1 MNSLKGTGVALV
13 TPFDEKGNVDTQAL
27 SRLVDYVVDGGV
39 EYLVILGTTG
49 ESVTLSKDEKK
60 TVIETVRKANK
71 GRLPMVLGVGGN
83 DTAQVINE
91 LKNPDLNDMA
101 AILSVSPYYNK
112 PTQAGIYAHY
122 AAIAAASPLP
132 IILYNVPGRT
142 GCNVAADTVVRLAND
157 FKNIVAVK
165 EASGNMAQVMDIINR
180 KPKDF
185 VVLSGDDALTLP
197 IIACGGEGV
206 ISVVGEAAPRKFSNM
221 VRAAMANQMDEA
233 RKLHYQLLEFTD
245 LLFAEGNP
253 AGVKAALTHFGVM
266 NNLVRL
272 PLVNASK
279 ELNDKIVETIK
290 KHDLK

>member
-1 MNSLKGTGVALV
+1 MNSIKGTGVALV
-13 TPFDEKGNVDTQAL
+13 TPFDENGNVDALAL
-27 SRLVDYVVDGGV
+27 SRLVEYVIDGGV

-60 TVIETVRKANK
+60 TVIETVHKTNK

-91 LKNPDLNDMA
+91 LKNPDLNDMT

-122 AAIAAASPLP
+122 AAIAAASPKP

-142 GCNVAADTVVRLAND
+142 GSNIAADTVVGLAND

-165 EASGNMAQVMDIINR
+165 EASGNIAQVMDIINR
-180 KPKDF
+180 KPNDF
-185 VVLSGDDALTLP
+185 VVLSGDDALTLA

-221 VRAAMANQMDEA
+221 VRAAMANRMEEA
-233 RKLHYQLLEFTD
+233 RKLHYDLLDFTD

-253 AGVKAALTHFGVM
+253 AGVKAALSHFGVM
-266 NNLVRL
+266 NNSVRM
-272 PLVNASK
+272 PLVKATEELSK
-279 ELNDKIVETIK
+279 RIVTEIERNQIN
-290 KHDLK
+290 

>member
-1 MNSLKGTGVALV
+1 MNSIKGTGVALV
-13 TPFDEKGNVDTQAL
+13 TPFDAQGKVDTEAL
-27 SRLVDYVVDGGV
+27 AQLVNYVTEGGV

-49 ESVTLSKDEKK
+49 ESVTLTKEEKK

-83 DTAQVINE
+83 DTAQVVYE
-91 LKNPDLNDMA
+91 LKNTDLSDMS

-122 AAIAAASPLP
+122 AAIASASRKP

-142 GCNVAADTVVRLAND
+142 ASNIAADTVIRLAND

-165 EASGNMAQVMDIINR
+165 EASGNMGQIMDIINR

-197 IIACGGEGV
+197 IMACGGEGV
-206 ISVVGEAAPRKFSNM
+206 ISVVGEAAPRKFSEM
-221 VRAAMANQMDEA
+221 VRAAMANRMDEA
-233 RKLHYQLLEFTD
+233 RKLHYELLEFTD

-253 AGVKAALTHFGVM
+253 AGVKAALAHFGVM
-266 NNLVRL
+266 NNHVRL
-272 PLVNASK
+272 PLVNAST
-279 ELNDKIVETIK
+279 ELNDKIVATIK

>member
-1 MNSLKGTGVALV
+1 MNSIKGTGVALV
-13 TPFDEKGNVDTQAL
+13 TPFDEKGNVDTPAL
-27 SRLVDYVVDGGV
+27 SRLVEYVIDGGV

-49 ESVTLSKDEKK
+49 ESVTLSKEEKK
-60 TVIETVRKANK
+60 TVIETVRKTNK
-71 GRLPMVLGVGGN
+71 GRVPMVLGVGGN
-83 DTAQVINE
+83 DTNQVINE
-91 LKNPDLNDMA
+91 LKNPDLNDMT

-122 AAIAAASPLP
+122 AAIAAASPKP

-142 GCNVAADTVVRLAND
+142 GSNVAADTVVRLAND

-180 KPKDF
+180 KPNDF

-221 VRAAMANQMDEA
+221 VRAAMANRMEEA
-233 RKLHYQLLEFTD
+233 RKLHYDLLDFTD

-253 AGVKAALTHFGVM
+253 AGVKAALAHYGIM
-266 NNLVRL
+266 NNNVRM
-272 PLVNASK
+272 PLIKATE
-279 ELNDKIVETIK
+279 ELSGRIVTEIERNQIN
-290 KHDLK
+290 

>member
-1 MNSLKGTGVALV
+1 MNSIKGTGVALV
-13 TPFDEKGNVDTQAL
+13 TPFDENGNVDALAL
-27 SRLVDYVVDGGV
+27 SRLVEYVIDGGV

-60 TVIETVRKANK
+60 TVIETVRKTNK

-91 LKNPDLNDMA
+91 LKNPDLNDMT

-122 AAIAAASPLP
+122 AAIAAASPKP

-142 GCNVAADTVVRLAND
+142 GSNIAADTVVGLAND
-157 FKNIVAVK
+157 FKNIIAVK
-165 EASGNMAQVMDIINR
+165 EASGNIAQVMDIINR
-180 KPKDF
+180 KPNDF
-185 VVLSGDDALTLP
+185 VVLSGDDALTLA

-221 VRAAMANQMDEA
+221 VRAAMANRMEEA
-233 RKLHYQLLEFTD
+233 RKIHYDLLDFTD

-253 AGVKAALTHFGVM
+253 AGVKAALSHFGVM
-266 NNLVRL
+266 NNSVRM
-272 PLVNASK
+272 PLVKATEELSK
-279 ELNDKIVETIK
+279 RIVTEIERNQIN
-290 KHDLK
+290 

>member
-1 MNSLKGTGVALV
+1 MV
-13 TPFDEKGNVDTQAL
+13 TPFDEKGNVDTPAL
-27 SRLVDYVVDGGV
+27 SRLVEYVIDGGV

-49 ESVTLSKDEKK
+49 ESVTLSKEEKK
-60 TVIETVRKANK
+60 TVIETVRKTNK
-71 GRLPMVLGVGGN
+71 GRVPMVLGVGGN
-83 DTAQVINE
+83 DTNQVINE
-91 LKNPDLNDMA
+91 LKNPDLNDMT

-122 AAIAAASPLP
+122 AAIAAASPKP

-142 GCNVAADTVVRLAND
+142 GSNVAADTVVRLAND

-180 KPKDF
+180 KPNDF

-221 VRAAMANQMDEA
+221 VRAAMANRMEEA
-233 RKLHYQLLEFTD
+233 RKLHYDLLDFTD

-253 AGVKAALTHFGVM
+253 AGVKAALAHYGIM
-266 NNLVRL
+266 NNNVRM
-272 PLVNASK
+272 PLIKATE
-279 ELNDKIVETIK
+279 ELSGRIVTEIERNQIN
-290 KHDLK
+290 